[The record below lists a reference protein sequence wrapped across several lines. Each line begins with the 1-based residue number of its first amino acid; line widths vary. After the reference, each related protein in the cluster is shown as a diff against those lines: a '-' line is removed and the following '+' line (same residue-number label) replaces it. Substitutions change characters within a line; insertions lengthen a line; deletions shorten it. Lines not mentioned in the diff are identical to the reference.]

1 MNATYILMILL
12 ISTSRDISRD
22 RIEIRK
28 KIKLNYSPPPPHSVK
43 TNSVPFFKIL
53 LKVILFIEL
62 ALAKMSGF
70 CPRNTLEGSCLQR
83 IIFINH
89 RVVVQK
95 VQAAQKSK
103 KCFSPLLFYSL
114 CIFPSSHL

>member
-1 MNATYILMILL
+1 MTLL
-12 ISTSRDISRD
+12 ISTSRDRDISIYVCLIKGQD
-22 RIEIRK
+22 RNKENF
-28 KIKLNYSPPPPHSVK
+28 LPPPPHSIK
-43 TNSVPFFKIL
+43 TKSVPSFKII

-95 VQAAQKSK
+95 VQAAQKTK